1 MAKRT
6 INATSAAHSLGL
18 NIPADQYS
26 DSHKADRTGFIMSD
40 NDVIKDGEQLMIVE
54 SDRHRPWDRLTGES
68 TAAFSAFCQYRDMGA
83 ERSLVKV
90 GQQLGKSRA
99 LMERWS
105 AAWNWVGRVWEFDV
119 AEAERTREQLSRDR
133 LAMRRRQVR
142 LGIAMQSVASYGLRE
157 LQQKVERGE
166 RLDLTVDEIVNLMRV
181 GAELERR
188 AVGEEK
194 DSQHTKIIVNFGTY
208 DDEEEYENTL
218 RGKNDAVN

>member
-1 MAKRT
+1 
-6 INATSAAHSLGL
+6 
-18 NIPADQYS
+18 
-26 DSHKADRTGFIMSD
+26 MSD
-40 NDVIKDGEQLMIVE
+40 DDMKDGKQLTAMSQVIE
-54 SDRHRPWDRLTGES
+54 SKRHRPWDRLDGES
-68 TAAFSAFCQYRDMGA
+68 TAAFGAFCNYRDMGT

-133 LAMRRRQVR
+133 LAMRRRQIR
-142 LGIAMQSVASYGLRE
+142 LGMAMQSIASYGLRE

-166 RLDLTVDEIVNLMRV
+166 PLGLTVDEIVNLMRV

-188 AVGEEK
+188 ALGEEK
-194 DSQHTKIIVNFGTY
+194 DYQVTKIVVNFGGYET
-208 DDEEEYENTL
+208 EEEYERAL
-218 RGKNDAVN
+218 GGKKDPVN

>member
-1 MAKRT
+1 
-6 INATSAAHSLGL
+6 
-18 NIPADQYS
+18 
-26 DSHKADRTGFIMSD
+26 MSE
-40 NDVIKDGEQLMIVE
+40 NDDIKDGKQRAAMSQVIE
-54 SDRHRPWDRLTGES
+54 STRHRPCDRLTGES
-68 TAAFSAFCQYRDMGA
+68 TAAFGAFCCYRDMGT

-133 LAMRRRQVR
+133 LTMRRRQAR
-142 LGIAMQSVASYGLRE
+142 LGLALQSVASYGLRE

-166 RLDLTVDEIVNLMRV
+166 PLGLTVEEIVNLMRI

-194 DSQHTKIIVNFGTY
+194 DSQFTKIVVTFGGY
-208 DDEEEYENTL
+208 ESEEEYEKAL
-218 RGKNDAVN
+218 RGKRDVVN

>member
-1 MAKRT
+1 
-6 INATSAAHSLGL
+6 
-18 NIPADQYS
+18 
-26 DSHKADRTGFIMSD
+26 MSD
-40 NDVIKDGEQLMIVE
+40 NDVMKDGKQLMTVK
-54 SDRHRPWDRLTGES
+54 SDRHRPLDRLTGES
-68 TAAFSAFCQYRDMGA
+68 TAAFGAFCRYRDMGA

-105 AAWNWVGRVWEFDV
+105 AAWNWVGRVWDFDV

-188 AVGEEK
+188 AVGEGK
-194 DSQHTKIIVNFGTY
+194 DSQYTKIIVNLGTY
-208 DDEEEYENTL
+208 NDEEEYDNAI
-218 RGKNDAVN
+218 RGKKDTVN